1 MAAIDTTTYRFTDK
15 GRFGT
20 IALATGIA
28 GTVLTIVGFFVDS
41 HQFFTS
47 WLMSFATWTTI
58 ALGALFFVMLQHV
71 TGAVWSVVTRRAA
84 EALAQ
89 TLPLLLLLFVPVV
102 LGVHTLYHWS
112 HAEEVAADHLLT
124 WKAPYL
130 NIAFF
135 SIRGVVFFTI
145 WIVLVWML
153 SRHSLRQDKDGDASH
168 TIAMRKIS
176 AVGMFFFAFSLTFAA
191 FDWLMSLTPH
201 WYSTIFGVYV
211 FAGGFLASVAFLS
224 LFFRTMGQKGLLT
237 KEIGI
242 EHHHDFGRMLF
253 AFTVFWA
260 YIGGSQYYL
269 IWYANIPEETVWF
282 LARWDNGWYV
292 VSMALIFLH
301 FGVPFVSLVF
311 YKMKRSANVLRAI
324 ALLII
329 IMHAVDMYW
338 IVMPTFHPGSP
349 MPSWMDITALVGI
362 GGLVLWLFWQRYTN
376 HAAVPLNDPKF
387 HDSVAHNV

>member
-15 GRFGT
+15 GRFGG

-28 GTVLTIVGFFVDS
+28 GIVLTIVGFFVDS

-84 EALAQ
+84 EAMSQ

-102 LGVHTLYHWS
+102 LGAHTLYHWS
-112 HAEEVAADHLLT
+112 HEDAVSTDHLLA

-130 NIAFF
+130 NVAFF
-135 SIRGVVFFTI
+135 SIRGVLFFAI
-145 WIVLVWML
+145 WIGLSWML
-153 SRHSLRQDKDGDASH
+153 SRHSLQQDADGEARH

-176 AVGMFFFAFSLTFAA
+176 AAGMFLFAFSLTFAA
-191 FDWLMSLTPH
+191 FDWLMSLEPH
-201 WYSTIFGVYV
+201 WYSTIFGVYI
-211 FAGGFLASVAFLS
+211 FAGGFLASLAFLS
-224 LFFRTMGQKGLLT
+224 LFFRTIGRDGLLA
-237 KEIGI
+237 KEVTI

-282 LARWDNGWYV
+282 LARWDNGWWL
-292 VSMALIFLH
+292 VSVALIFLH
-301 FGVPFVSLVF
+301 FAVPFAVLVF
-311 YKMKRSANVLRAI
+311 YKLKRNSAILRGI
-324 ALLII
+324 ALLILV
-329 IMHAVDMYW
+329 MHAVDMYW
-338 IVMPTFHPGSP
+338 IVMPTFRPGSP
-349 MPSWMDITALVGI
+349 LPSWMDVTALVGF
-362 GGLVLWLFWQRYTN
+362 GGLVLWLFWNRFTAN
-376 HAAVPLNDPKF
+376 ASVPLNDPKF
-387 HDSVAHNV
+387 SDSIAHNV